1 MGFLR
6 ATGCAT
12 LFREPCGKT
21 IAVRTGA
28 AAQPFFS
35 FARQPTGARLA
46 TQRNQSRMS

>member
-35 FARQPTGARLA
+35 FARQPTGVRLA
-46 TQRNQSRMS
+46 QRNHRMS